1 MNFFLQ
7 FHTTAVRIAAQM
19 IGSSMFREVI
29 LFVAVVVCAR
39 IAYVLTSWVS
49 RKEVPEWLLASI
61 SDSRVGYWQRFKIA
75 QYLNAFRVIQ
85 HINTLLILMKGFH
98 R

>member
-1 MNFFLQ
+1 MIFFLQ
-7 FHTTAVRIAAQM
+7 FHTTAVRIAARM

-39 IAYVLTSWVS
+39 IVYALTFWVS
-49 RKEVPEWLLASI
+49 KKGAPGWLLAST

-75 QYLNAFRVIQ
+75 QYLNAFQVIQ
-85 HINTLLILMKGFH
+85 RINTLLILMRGF
-98 R
+98 RR